1 MMTLPPVPLPRTAET
16 RTGVEIAALTGRGR
30 GGEGRGRAAG
40 RRSTPHGGAWCWP
53 GSFTVTFAL
62 ARLVTGV
69 IKMGDGSK
77 GNLNVGG
84 VHLHH
89 YLWGILLVI
98 GTAALGLVDRKAHV
112 RTWMG
117 LAPGVG
123 LALIVDEA
131 ALLITHKD
139 VYWSTQSWASV
150 AVAVVITSALGTALV
165 ITRSGRSADDPN
177 HR

>member
-1 MMTLPPVPLPRTAET
+1 MGERASRRRGSRPRHWHDIDPT
-16 RTGVEIAALTGRGR
+16 RCGIVL
-30 GGEGRGRAAG
+30 
-40 RRSTPHGGAWCWP
+40 AWL
-53 GSFTVTFAL
+53 SFTVTFAL

-69 IKMGDGSK
+69 IKLGDGST
-77 GNLNVGG
+77 GNRDVGG

-98 GTAALGLVDRKAHV
+98 GMAVFGLVDRNGQV

-117 LAPGVG
+117 LALGVG

-131 ALLITHKD
+131 ALLITLKD

-150 AVAVVITSALGTALV
+150 AVAVVIVGVLGTALV
-165 ITRSGRSADDPN
+165 ITRSGRYEDDPE